1 MKQIDSLTYFC
12 LLRYYYKTLSW
23 AAIEYTAIPPEG
35 YQNHVKPEACR
46 GFTWF
51 WYPEGGTAVYSMV
64 AYERVF
70 FSHTYRVNYAVNY
83 FCFNLAKLIL
93 LKLKK

>member
-1 MKQIDSLTYFC
+1 M
-12 LLRYYYKTLSW
+12 
-23 AAIEYTAIPPEG
+23 A
-35 YQNHVKPEACR
+35 
-46 GFTWF
+46 
-51 WYPEGGTAVYSMV
+51 

-93 LKLKK
+93 LKLKE